1 MAWWWKRKGAEAAGS
16 TEDRIRL
23 QYVSFRELLALNNEC
38 LELIAGIQE
47 DLKFVPPLRDI
58 LRTRIADVCDKLA
71 QTLSALERMTGQSYP
86 QLRKSVGEQQ
96 REIERYISARQ
107 ELATPELSAW
117 LADIEPGAE
126 KEVGGKAAALADI
139 KNRLHLP
146 VPDGYVLTAQAYRVF
161 CGIPFWSQIRDAT
174 CNVDLNDLD
183 TLRTISSKLH
193 DLVVGWP
200 VPRAVE
206 VAVTGRAHILQ
217 QACEGFAVRSSAVGE
232 GGEKTFAG
240 QFVSL
245 INVPAHQ
252 VLDAYK
258 QVVAGRFS
266 ERALCYRLSAGLPE
280 VETPMAVLF
289 LGVVRARASGI
300 TYTRDPNNLKRDVLW
315 ITATRGLG
323 LDIASGLVP
332 ADLFVVERKRP
343 HAVIEQSIARKDE
356 EIVLAAGGGIL
367 RRSVPAE
374 VAGAPSLSSQEVA
387 SVAEY
392 AIAIENYFKVP
403 QDIEWALDELG
414 QLWILQARSLAL
426 GGSASPKTKAR
437 VHEEPLLAGGRTVY
451 PGRVSGQAYL
461 SGDPKSLSDTPEGA
475 ILFLRRAT
483 PEIVQVFP
491 RLAGL
496 VAEWGNVAG
505 HAAALLREAKI
516 PAVFQLKGAFER
528 LHTGDPVS
536 LDAVQ
541 PRVYAGNFWPPR
553 PAEDSSREQQRN
565 KTDPISERLLNL
577 HLVDPAAAN
586 FRPGGCKSV
595 HDILRYCHEKAVET
609 MFALNDTEL
618 ERGRDRSKKLLASVP
633 INLHVLDLGGGLSPQ
648 ATSEEVR
655 PEDIL
660 SRPFQALWRGIN
672 HPGVTWTR
680 QMPATLGDL
689 ASVMATSLSQTGATR
704 ALGETS
710 YLLVA
715 DEYMNLNSRL
725 AYHFSLVDACL
736 SDTPG
741 TNYISFR
748 FAGGGAPRPRRDLRA
763 SFLEAC
769 LTHFGFVVDRRG
781 DLVNAWFKKA
791 PADLTDTN
799 LDILGR
805 LMACSSQLDMY
816 MTSHA
821 VMVWY
826 VKQFLA
832 GNYGFRQ
839 ADNSTA

>member
-1 MAWWWKRKGAEAAGS
+1 MAWWWKRKRAEAAGS

-23 QYVSFRELLALNNEC
+23 QYVSFRELLSLNNDC

-58 LRTRIADVCDKLA
+58 LRTRIADVCDKLT
-71 QTLSALERMTGQSYP
+71 QTLSALERLTGKSYP

-96 REIERYISARQ
+96 LEIERYISARQ
-107 ELATPELSAW
+107 ELAAPELSLW

-126 KEVGGKAAALADI
+126 NEVGGKAAALADI

-146 VPDGYVLTAQAYRVF
+146 VPDGYVLTAQAYRLF
-161 CGIPFWSQIRDAT
+161 CGVPFWSQIRDAT

-183 TLRTISSKLH
+183 TLQTISSRLH
-193 DLVVGWP
+193 DLAVNSP
-200 VPRAVE
+200 MPRVVE

-217 QACEGFAVRSSAVGE
+217 QCEGFAVRSSAVGE

-245 INVPAHQ
+245 INVPAQQ

-332 ADLFVVERKRP
+332 ADLFVVERRRP
-343 HAVIEQSIARKDE
+343 HAVLEQSIVRKDE
-356 EIVLAAGGGIL
+356 EIVLASGGGIL
-367 RRSVPAE
+367 RRSVPLE
-374 VAGAPSLSSQEVA
+374 DAGAPSLSLQEVA
-387 SVAEY
+387 SVAEH
-392 AIAIENYFKVP
+392 AIAIEDYFKVP
-403 QDIEWALDELG
+403 QDIEWALDERG

-426 GGSASPKTKAR
+426 GGSAPSKIKAR
-437 VHEEPLLAGGRTVY
+437 VHEKPLLAGGRTVY

-461 SGDPKSLSDTPEGA
+461 SGDSKSLSHTPEGA

-483 PEIVQVFP
+483 PEIVEVFP

-553 PAEDSSREQQRN
+553 PSEDLSREQQRN
-565 KTDPISERLLNL
+565 RTDPISERLLNL
-577 HLVDPAAAN
+577 HLLDPGAAN

-618 ERGRDRSKKLLASVP
+618 ERGGDRSKKLLASVP
-633 INLHVLDLGGGLSPQ
+633 INLHVLDLGGGLSPD

-660 SRPFQALWRGIN
+660 SRPFQALWRGVN

-680 QMPATLGDL
+680 QMPATFSDL

-791 PADLTDTN
+791 PADQTEAN

-816 MTSHA
+816 MTSPA
-821 VMVWY
+821 VMLWY

-832 GNYGFRQ
+832 GNYAFRP
-839 ADNSTA
+839 ADNSTV